1 MSDRNPNQVRT
12 MFGRIVPRYD
22 VLNRLMSLGMD
33 RRWRRLAAS
42 AARPRGACALD
53 VGAGTGDLALELCR
67 QGAARVIGADFSPE
81 MLAAASR
88 KAAGSNA
95 RISWVLADAL
105 RLPFPDRSF
114 DCVTNAFVLRNLA
127 DLRAG
132 LAEMGRVLRP
142 GGRLICL
149 DMTQPPKGPFGA
161 LYRLY
166 FNRLVPRL
174 AGAISGDPAA
184 YRYLP
189 NSLEGFPDA
198 VAMAELL
205 RGVGLA
211 GVRVRRLGGGSV
223 ALHTGLKP
231 G

>member
-1 MSDRNPNQVRT
+1 MPDRDANQVRT

-22 VLNRLMSLGMD
+22 VLNRLMSMGMD
-33 RRWRRLAAS
+33 RRWRRLAA
-42 AARPRGACALD
+42 AAASPRDACALD
-53 VGAGTGDLALELCR
+53 IGAGTGDMALELRR
-67 QGAARVIGADFSPE
+67 QGAARVTGADFSPE

-88 KAAGSNA
+88 KSAAVNA

-105 RLPFPDRSF
+105 RLPFPDGTF

-132 LAEMGRVLRP
+132 LAEMARVLRP
-142 GGRLICL
+142 GGRLVCL
-149 DMTQPPKGPFGA
+149 DMTQPPRGPFGA

-198 VAMAELL
+198 AAMAELL
-205 RGVGLA
+205 GDVGLA
-211 GVRVRRLGGGSV
+211 GVHVRRLGGGAV
-223 ALHTGLKP
+223 ALHAAHKAG
-231 G
+231 